1 MAFIVSNS
9 LYLPYSAGKKFDDQ
23 NCFIFFF
30 QWMFQH
36 FRIACHS
43 IFLLN
48 KSEKLRENMQNNIYL
63 LKPS

>member
-23 NCFIFFF
+23 NCFIFFSMDVSTF
-30 QWMFQH
+30 PH
-36 FRIACHS
+36 ACLS